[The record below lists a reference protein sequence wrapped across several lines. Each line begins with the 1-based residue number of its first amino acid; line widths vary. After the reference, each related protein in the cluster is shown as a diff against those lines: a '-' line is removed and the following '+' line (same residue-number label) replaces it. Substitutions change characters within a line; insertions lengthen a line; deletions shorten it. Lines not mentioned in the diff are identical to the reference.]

1 MMKKSKF
8 TLIELLIV
16 VSIIAILAGLLLP
29 ALAKARAKGTSIK
42 CLSQLSAMMKA
53 NLMYA
58 NNNDDYIVGYNHIY
72 KQVIMG
78 WGVQY
83 QLLVACDATTGTMFH
98 CPADRKYWKS
108 PSDLGGY
115 LSTSYE
121 WGRGNRWEWR
131 NGGMVGPLST
141 VTKMVRIAQ
150 PSKYYMI
157 ADLGGDTTDMGLAV
171 SALVH
176 DLTYNV
182 SFVDGHAANYK
193 FLPGVNWKSRSY

>member
-8 TLIELLIV
+8 TLIELLVV
-16 VSIIAILAGLLLP
+16 VSIIAILAGMLLP
-29 ALAKARAKGTSIK
+29 ALAKARAKGNSIK
-42 CLSQLSAMMKA
+42 CLSQLGTMMKA

-72 KQVIMG
+72 AQVIMG

-83 QLLVACDATTGTMFH
+83 QLLVASDNKNGIIFH
-98 CPADRKYWKS
+98 CPADRQYWEG

-115 LSTSYE
+115 LSTSYA
-121 WGRGNRWEWR
+121 WGRGDRWEWQ
-131 NGGMVGPLST
+131 NGGMVGPLAT
-141 VTKMVRIAQ
+141 VIKMARITQ

-157 ADLGGDTTDMGLAV
+157 ADRGGEVTDMKSAG

-193 FLPGVNWKSRSY
+193 FLPGKHWKARAY

>member
-8 TLIELLIV
+8 TLIELLVV
-16 VSIIAILAGLLLP
+16 VSIIAILAGMLLP
-29 ALAKARAKGTSIK
+29 ALAKARAKGNSIK
-42 CLSQLSAMMKA
+42 CLSQLGTMMKA

-58 NNNDDYIVGYNHIY
+58 NNNDDYIVGYDHKY

-83 QLLVACDATTGTMFH
+83 QLLVASDNKNGIIFH
-98 CPADRKYWKS
+98 CPADRQYWGG

-115 LSTSYE
+115 LSTSYA
-121 WGRGNRWEWR
+121 WGRGDRWEWQ
-131 NGGMVGPLST
+131 NGGMVGPLAT
-141 VTKMVRIAQ
+141 VIKMARITQ

-157 ADLGGDTTDMGLAV
+157 ADLGADKKNMEEAV

-193 FLPGVNWKSRSY
+193 FLPGKHWKDRAY